1 MYSDPVQVLLTYR
14 RLQTKRMTESLLE
27 KLKKFYIKLLQHRNT
42 EQKDSYKEV
51 EIAEVMYG
59 KDTQSNHKLV

>member
-27 KLKKFYIKLLQHRNT
+27 KLKKFYIKLLQAQKYRAQRQLERSRNRGG
-42 EQKDSYKEV
+42 YV
-51 EIAEVMYG
+51 V
-59 KDTQSNHKLV
+59 